1 MKIFISQPMRDKTK
15 VEILKERS
23 KIVSELQDKYGK
35 DLEILYSVISSK
47 DDYEEIKNI
56 PVWYLSHSIDLL
68 SKADKVYFAKGWK
81 NARGCRIEHKI
92 CEEYGIE
99 IY

>member
-1 MKIFISQPMRDKTK
+1 MKIFISQPMHNKTK
-15 VEILKERS
+15 VDILKERS

-35 DLEILYSVISSK
+35 NLEILYSIINSE
-47 DDYEEIKNI
+47 DNDEIKNI
-56 PVWYLSHSIDLL
+56 PVWYLSRSIDLI
-68 SKADKVYFAKGWK
+68 SKADKVYFVKGWR
-81 NARGCRIEHKI
+81 NAKGCRIEHKI

>member
-1 MKIFISQPMRDKTK
+1 MKIFISQPMRDKTE

-35 DLEILYSVISSK
+35 DLEFIYSVISSK

-56 PVWYLSHSIDLL
+56 PVWYLSRSIDLL
-68 SKADKVYFAKGWK
+68 SKADKVYFAKGWEK
-81 NARGCRIEHKI
+81 ARGCCIEHKI